1 MQISFMDLQQ
11 VDLQKSNRNMTLD
24 SVKRIGFE
32 LIFQEC
38 DIFFCLSAWL
48 HFICMPPPMQDHARN
63 ESMQAAGS
71 LQHIC

>member
-48 HFICMPPPMQDHARN
+48 HLHGTIPPD
-63 ESMQAAGS
+63 AGP
-71 LQHIC
+71 CPK